1 MTSSEDRSDN
11 DLHLVYEDP
20 QFAAR
25 SATAA
30 ALRRLGNAFVR
41 HRLEEGDLSA
51 LQEWAQSTAQALE
64 LSEPIARPSD
74 YFERRYT
81 DPRPPDGSEVI
92 VFSDRTFSGPAN
104 PMGVEVELRRDGEGV
119 LSKVIFGA
127 AFESA
132 PGRVHGGAVS
142 ALVDDTMGYL
152 MIVLGEAA
160 YTARLE
166 VDYQGGV
173 PIDTP
178 VWFQAQ
184 ESHRDGRKLLVTLT
198 VSPDKDGVPDVTAAP
213 LITAEGLFII
223 PSIPDS
229 G

>member
-1 MTSSEDRSDN
+1 MSPSEDPVN
-11 DLHLVYEDP
+11 NGVHLIYQDP
-20 QFAAR
+20 QFSAR
-25 SATAA
+25 SRAA
-30 ALRRLGNAFVR
+30 SALRRLGNAFVR
-41 HRLEEGDLSA
+41 HRVNEDELASME
-51 LQEWAQSTAQALE
+51 EWARLPAEALE
-64 LSEPIARPSD
+64 RSHPVPRPSD

-81 DPRPPDGSEVI
+81 DPRPSDGSEVI
-92 VFSDRTFSGPAN
+92 AFSDRTFSGPAN

-119 LSKVIFGA
+119 ISRVIFGA

-160 YTARLE
+160 YTARLA

-178 VWFQAQ
+178 VWFRAH
-184 ESHRDGRKLLVTLT
+184 EASREGRKLTVTLT
-198 VSPDKDGVPDVTAAP
+198 VSPDKEGVPDADADP

-223 PSIPDS
+223 PNVVPSD
-229 G
+229 

>member
-1 MTSSEDRSDN
+1 M
-11 DLHLVYEDP
+11 
-20 QFAAR
+20 
-25 SATAA
+25 
-30 ALRRLGNAFVR
+30 
-41 HRLEEGDLSA
+41 
-51 LQEWAQSTAQALE
+51 
-64 LSEPIARPSD
+64 IA
-74 YFERRYT
+74 
-81 DPRPPDGSEVI
+81 
-92 VFSDRTFSGPAN
+92 FSDRTFSGPAN

-166 VDYQGGV
+166 VDYQDGV

-178 VWFQAQ
+178 VWFRAQ

-198 VSPDKDGVPDVTAAP
+198 VSPDKDGVPDVTVAP
-213 LITAEGLFII
+213 LIAAEGLFII
-223 PSIPDS
+223 PSIPDR

>member
-92 VFSDRTFSGPAN
+92 AFSDRTFSGPAN

-223 PSIPDS
+223 PSIPDN

>member
-1 MTSSEDRSDN
+1 MTSSEDRSDK

-41 HRLEEGDLSA
+41 HRLEEGELSA

-92 VFSDRTFSGPAN
+92 AFSDRTFSGPAN

-142 ALVDDTMGYL
+142 ALVDDTM
-152 MIVLGEAA
+152 
-160 YTARLE
+160 R
-166 VDYQGGV
+166 
-173 PIDTP
+173 
-178 VWFQAQ
+178 
-184 ESHRDGRKLLVTLT
+184 
-198 VSPDKDGVPDVTAAP
+198 
-213 LITAEGLFII
+213 
-223 PSIPDS
+223 
-229 G
+229 